1 MKIINKFLI
10 ISVIASLVITSCKK
24 TEDYYIYPNSPSS
37 LTMAALLSSVEV
49 GTMNSLEGDLA
60 RTSSILIQQNTGV
73 QSQSQAAQTYGLIE
87 DQFNNHWGQIYQN
100 LENAN
105 QLFEMAGSNNPYY
118 AGISQIMSVLNWGAA
133 TDLWGDIPYSEALQI
148 KKDILQPKFDSQ
160 ELILAGMI
168 STLDDAIANLN
179 MNVSANSLVP
189 GSDDI
194 MFNGNI
200 SSWIKI
206 AYTLKARY
214 LNRYSNK
221 GNYNPSAILNALASG
236 ITSNND
242 NLYCVHG
249 GGNAQ
254 NQWYAFENNR
264 GYIVSSASF
273 VDSLKLRPTDLR
285 LQYYFS
291 QNVNGDYI
299 GSPVEDY
306 NDEDTISRF
315 GVYLAGSEATPYPLV
330 TYAEAKF
337 IEAEAKVRM
346 GDATAYASLNEAM
359 KASCLEVT
367 AGAYDGF
374 DIALY
379 ADSSTNLSR
388 VMYEKWLS
396 MYGQIEA
403 YNDYRRT
410 GYPELTPNPG
420 GVTNVIPK
428 RFPIPQSERVNN
440 PNAQSPAITTP
451 VWWGL

>member
-1 MKIINKFLI
+1 
-10 ISVIASLVITSCKK
+10 
-24 TEDYYIYPNSPSS
+24 
-37 LTMAALLSSVEV
+37 
-49 GTMNSLEGDLA
+49 
-60 RTSSILIQQNTGV
+60 
-73 QSQSQAAQTYGLIE
+73 
-87 DQFNNHWGQIYQN
+87 
-100 LENAN
+100 
-105 QLFEMAGSNNPYY
+105 
-118 AGISQIMSVLNWGAA
+118 
-133 TDLWGDIPYSEALQI
+133 
-148 KKDILQPKFDSQ
+148 
-160 ELILAGMI
+160 
-168 STLDDAIANLN
+168 
-179 MNVSANSLVP
+179 
-189 GSDDI
+189 
-194 MFNGNI
+194 
-200 SSWIKI
+200 
-206 AYTLKARY
+206 
-214 LNRYSNK
+214 
-221 GNYNPSAILNALASG
+221 
-236 ITSNND
+236 
-242 NLYCVHG
+242 
-249 GGNAQ
+249 
-254 NQWYAFENNR
+254 
-264 GYIVSSASF
+264 
-273 VDSLKLRPTDLR
+273 
-285 LQYYFS
+285 YYFS